1 MTSQTVLDLKGIPSP
16 ISLLKFKSRL
26 KGMAKGEVLE
36 IFSHDFDL
44 AQDLETIVSRS
55 SDTLLLHENL
65 GDSLRLLVQKG

>member
-1 MTSQTVLDLKGIPSP
+1 MTSQIVLDLKGIPSP

-44 AQDLETIVSRS
+44 AQDV
-55 SDTLLLHENL
+55 
-65 GDSLRLLVQKG
+65 VQEAFFCAYRDLTKLKEPERFGG